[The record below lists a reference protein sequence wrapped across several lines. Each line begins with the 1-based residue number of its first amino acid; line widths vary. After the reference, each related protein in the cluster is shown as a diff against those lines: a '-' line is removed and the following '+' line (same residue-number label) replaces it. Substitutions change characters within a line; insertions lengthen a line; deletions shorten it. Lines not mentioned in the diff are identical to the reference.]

1 MKKLINIIMLVAVLG
16 LSSLSA
22 KVQTNAITNA
32 NVAQVQQADVDFL
45 FNGVDTSK
53 VAVLSNEELDDT
65 RGEFW
70 LEFIFGS
77 ITLGIEIY
85 KLGKSEGWW

>member
-1 MKKLINIIMLVAVLG
+1 MKKLISIIMLIAVFG

-22 KVQTNAITNA
+22 KVQTNVLTNA

-53 VAVLSNEELDDT
+53 VAVLDNNELAETKGELWEIVAAITGLVALGFQIYD
-65 RGEFW
+65 
-70 LEFIFGS
+70 IFR
-77 ITLGIEIY
+77 
-85 KLGKSEGWW
+85 